1 MIGGGV
7 FGCFAAVV
15 LAELGHSV
23 VIIEQESELM
33 KRASFN
39 NQARLHTGLHY
50 PRSLLTAQESI
61 TGYHKFRKRYGK
73 AVSDFTQI
81 YAISR
86 QNSTTQ
92 APDFGSFINRLGVS
106 VEEVDVDKWFNS
118 GSISQAFRVDEPTF
132 DSAILRKMLLEEIAN
147 YQDISFVFNNA
158 VVGGG
163 VSSKDLHLELANGE
177 RIYAQGVVI
186 AAYSGTNAIREALE
200 LKPLPIRFELSELIV
215 GRVEQEIQNF
225 GFTVMDGPF
234 WSLMPF
240 GKSNKVTLTNVGLTP
255 IATTIGQPSFRCQK
269 RRNDCRPIHLQDCNQ
284 CPVRPPS
291 TVSHQIQHMSRHFKY
306 SHLFEPLSS
315 LYTVKAILQSANI
328 DDARPTMIY
337 HELDM
342 NVTTVLSGK
351 VSTLFDL
358 IGTLH

>member
-1 MIGGGV
+1 VIGGGV

-50 PRSLLTAQESI
+50 PRSLLTAQESL
-61 TGYHKFRKRYGK
+61 TGYHKFRKRYGE

-132 DSAILRKMLLEEIAN
+132 DSAILREMLLEEIAN
-147 YQDISFVFNNA
+147 YQDISLVFNNA

-163 VSSKDLHLELANGE
+163 PQRICTWNSQMERGFMRREL
-177 RIYAQGVVI
+177 
-186 AAYSGTNAIREALE
+186 
-200 LKPLPIRFELSELIV
+200 
-215 GRVEQEIQNF
+215 
-225 GFTVMDGPF
+225 
-234 WSLMPF
+234 
-240 GKSNKVTLTNVGLTP
+240 
-255 IATTIGQPSFRCQK
+255 
-269 RRNDCRPIHLQDCNQ
+269 
-284 CPVRPPS
+284 
-291 TVSHQIQHMSRHFKY
+291 
-306 SHLFEPLSS
+306 
-315 LYTVKAILQSANI
+315 
-328 DDARPTMIY
+328 
-337 HELDM
+337 
-342 NVTTVLSGK
+342 
-351 VSTLFDL
+351 
-358 IGTLH
+358 